1 MHLEFQIRVAKLVIP
16 ESIHYGFRFSRDIFF
31 QSAIPRCWVLLFL
44 FAISGEVRCCRRRR
58 KRRISKLASKQE
70 ERFIV
75 PSLIKRAEGAAGFR
89 SEVDNMVNAI
99 KGILI
104 SW

>member
-1 MHLEFQIRVAKLVIP
+1 MHFEFQIRVSKLVIP
-16 ESIHYGFRFSRDIFF
+16 ESIHYGFRLSRDIFF
-31 QSAIPRCWVLLFL
+31 QSAIPRCWVSLFL
-44 FAISGEVRCCRRRR
+44 FAISGEGCCGTRRRR
-58 KRRISKLASKQE
+58 RIRKLARKQE

-75 PSLIKRAEGAAGFR
+75 PTWIQRAEEAAGLR
-89 SEVDNMVNAI
+89 SEGDNMVNAI